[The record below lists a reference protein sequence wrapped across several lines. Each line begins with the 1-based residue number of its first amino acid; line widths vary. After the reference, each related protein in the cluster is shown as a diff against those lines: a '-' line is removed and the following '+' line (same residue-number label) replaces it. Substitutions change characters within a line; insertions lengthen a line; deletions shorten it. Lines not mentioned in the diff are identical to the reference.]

1 MYGFGGT
8 WGTFDPLNA
17 GEPWRF
23 LDQVYFKKSQG
34 KSLFFDGNYPND
46 PCVRFV
52 SNFNSD
58 SWLHK

>member
-34 KSLFFDGNYPND
+34 
-46 PCVRFV
+46 
-52 SNFNSD
+52 
-58 SWLHK
+58 